1 MASWIQ
7 SNAVLNA
14 DSKKK
19 LLASSSK
26 KRKSSSGTRSRGL
39 GTSLSL
45 FEEPPTST
53 ISLEE
58 FERFAIDR
66 MHVLRGIHDLKTVQN
81 LKGGACLGV
90 GVGQRERRFV
100 RPFACSL
107 ALRYFRISAVFLP
120 YGVAVLVPRRCI
132 VGRDPALSNLC
143 LLSRI
148 HDRPTF
154 RLAH

>member
-26 KRKSSSGTRSRGL
+26 KRKSSSGASRGL
-39 GTSLSL
+39 GSTSLSL

-66 MHVLRGIHDLKTVQN
+66 MHVLRGINDLKTVQN
-81 LKGGACLGV
+81 LKGGASLVCLLVCAGWHTHRHV
-90 GVGQRERRFV
+90 SGCR
-100 RPFACSL
+100 
-107 ALRYFRISAVFLP
+107 
-120 YGVAVLVPRRCI
+120 VAVLPCCRVRFLGIRQ
-132 VGRDPALSNLC
+132 RS
-143 LLSRI
+143 
-148 HDRPTF
+148 
-154 RLAH
+154 

>member
-26 KRKSSSGTRSRGL
+26 KRKSSSGAGARSRGL
-39 GTSLSL
+39 GTCLSL

-81 LKGGACLGV
+81 LKGGTCLRVETFAGEQTA
-90 GVGQRERRFV
+90 GFPPY
-100 RPFACSL
+100 RPQSGTPVYMC
-107 ALRYFRISAVFLP
+107 RIS
-120 YGVAVLVPRRCI
+120 VLIPRTFVI
-132 VGRDPALSNLC
+132 VIGSDPGC
-143 LLSRI
+143 
-148 HDRPTF
+148 
-154 RLAH
+154 

>member
-26 KRKSSSGTRSRGL
+26 KRKSSSGGSRGL
-39 GTSLSL
+39 GSTSLSL

-66 MHVLRGIHDLKTVQN
+66 MHVLRGINDLKTVQN
-81 LKGGACLGV
+81 LKGGTSSHRRVSAHALAVWHTCIGV
-90 GVGQRERRFV
+90 SGCRVGC
-100 RPFACSL
+100 AG
-107 ALRYFRISAVFLP
+107 FRH
-120 YGVAVLVPRRCI
+120 R
-132 VGRDPALSNLC
+132 
-143 LLSRI
+143 
-148 HDRPTF
+148 T
-154 RLAH
+154 

>member
-26 KRKSSSGTRSRGL
+26 KRKSSSGASRGL
-39 GTSLSL
+39 GSTSLSL

-66 MHVLRGIHDLKTVQN
+66 MHVLRGINDLKTVQN
-81 LKGGACLGV
+81 LKGGTCLRVETFAGEQTA
-90 GVGQRERRFV
+90 GFPPY
-100 RPFACSL
+100 RPQSGTPVYMC
-107 ALRYFRISAVFLP
+107 RIS
-120 YGVAVLVPRRCI
+120 VLIPRTFVI
-132 VGRDPALSNLC
+132 VIGSDPGC
-143 LLSRI
+143 
-148 HDRPTF
+148 
-154 RLAH
+154 

>member
-26 KRKSSSGTRSRGL
+26 KRKSSSGASRGL
-39 GTSLSL
+39 GSTSLSL

-66 MHVLRGIHDLKTVQN
+66 MHVLRGINDLKTVQN
-81 LKGGACLGV
+81 LKGGASLVCLLVCAGWHIV
-90 GVGQRERRFV
+90 VMCR
-100 RPFACSL
+100 
-107 ALRYFRISAVFLP
+107 
-120 YGVAVLVPRRCI
+120 VAVLPCCRVRYLGIRQ
-132 VGRDPALSNLC
+132 RS
-143 LLSRI
+143 
-148 HDRPTF
+148 
-154 RLAH
+154 